1 MGSKPRETGQ
11 RNSGAWII
19 STTLTLEGKIGDL
32 ETLVRAPGR
41 RYDGS
46 VADKGVVDT
55 RVGDEVGLE
64 LVQIDVEGTVEA
76 EGGRDGADD
85 LRDQTVKVLVGRPGD
100 IEVAAADVIDSLVV
114 DQECTIR
121 VLDGA
126 MGREDGVVGLDNG
139 VGNARGGVDAEL

>member
-1 MGSKPRETGQ
+1 M
-11 RNSGAWII
+11 
-19 STTLTLEGKIGDL
+19 
-32 ETLVRAPGR
+32 RAPGR